1 MWELGELCRACFSHG
16 PPTGPVQAPARRFDV
31 GAGTARPSSR
41 PPRAGALL
49 RLSGLKQRGGSG
61 ICMRGGGAERRERR
75 SNGIGRP
82 RLTPAN
88 RRSRRKGLCDR
99 ETLKSCPCPPPSSY
113 LAAADEKGTIQ
124 NIPCGVPCGSAGE
137 ESNYNA
143 GDVGSIP
150 GLGRFPWRK
159 KRLPTSVFWSGEF
172 HGLYS
177 PWGREESHRTEATY
191 TSKYPG
197 VRKRFTILKVN
208 R

>member
-113 LAAADEKGTIQ
+113 LAAADEKGTSEWRWSKLRS
-124 NIPCGVPCGSAGE
+124 PAG
-137 ESNYNA
+137 
-143 GDVGSIP
+143 
-150 GLGRFPWRK
+150 
-159 KRLPTSVFWSGEF
+159 RLKTFSPITRATSSVSSSPT
-172 HGLYS
+172 
-177 PWGREESHRTEATY
+177 
-191 TSKYPG
+191 
-197 VRKRFTILKVN
+197 
-208 R
+208 